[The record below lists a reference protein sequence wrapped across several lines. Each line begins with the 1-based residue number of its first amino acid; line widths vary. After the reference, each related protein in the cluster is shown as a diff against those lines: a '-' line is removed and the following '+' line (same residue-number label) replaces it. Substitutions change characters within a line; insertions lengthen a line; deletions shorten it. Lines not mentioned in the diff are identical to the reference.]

1 MAYRD
6 ELEALRARVAAA
18 EAERD
23 AARAEAQQLKRA
35 LSLGVTDVD
44 VKRTRQVR
52 PEWRSI
58 PGGEPLPVRITNE
71 SRRKIAV
78 YWLSYEGK
86 ERRAGTL
93 VPGGSLR
100 QVSYVG
106 FCWRFV
112 DPDTGAVLGH
122 ARVEPAED
130 LALLVFR
137 G

>member
-23 AARAEAQQLKRA
+23 AARAEASQLKRA
-35 LSLGVTDVD
+35 LSLGGVD
-44 VKRTRQVR
+44 AGVKRTRQVS

-58 PGGEPLPVRITNE
+58 PGGAPLPVWVTNE
-71 SRRKIAV
+71 SPRKVAV

-86 ERRAGTL
+86 ERQAGTL
-93 VPGGSLR
+93 VPGGGLR

-112 DPDTGAVLGH
+112 DPATGAVLGH
-122 ARVEPAED
+122 ARVEPAEE
-130 LALLVFR
+130 LARIVFR